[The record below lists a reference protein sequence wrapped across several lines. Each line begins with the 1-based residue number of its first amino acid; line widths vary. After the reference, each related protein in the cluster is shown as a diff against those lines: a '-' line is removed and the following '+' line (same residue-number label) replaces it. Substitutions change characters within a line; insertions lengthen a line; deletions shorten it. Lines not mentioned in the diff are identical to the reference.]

1 MTPGTTTALDRVR
14 RDLDESMKNMD
25 DLRAAVKFYTNP
37 DTYLLRAIESL
48 TRAVATLADAV
59 EREARA

>member
-1 MTPGTTTALDRVR
+1 MTTGTTTALDRVR
-14 RDLDESMKNMD
+14 RDLDEATKHMD
-25 DLRAAVKFYTNP
+25 DIRATVKFYTNP
-37 DTYLLRAIESL
+37 DTYLLRPIESL